1 MKNPPYRSVV
11 ALGLTLALSMAA
23 CAPSAVAPTV
33 PAVSTLAPTLTTV
46 STAQVEP
53 TLAATVVTT
62 AVSTTPE
69 ATVEVIATKL
79 NLNTASDDAFL
90 TVPGVGNR
98 MLREFK
104 EYRPYTTILQFRREI
119 GKYVDEAQVAAYE
132 QYVFVPVDVNAADAA
147 TLMQLP
153 GVDETIADALIAARP
168 FADHDAFLTTLST
181 HVSADQLAAAS
192 AYLVT
197 P

>member
-33 PAVSTLAPTLTTV
+33 PAVSTLAPTLTTA

-69 ATVEVIATKL
+69 ATAKVIATKL

>member
-46 STAQVEP
+46 SVTQVEP
-53 TLAATVVTT
+53 TLAATVATT

-69 ATVEVIATKL
+69 ATAEVIATKL

-132 QYVFVPVDVNAADAA
+132 QYVFMPVDVNAADAA

>member
-1 MKNPPYRSVV
+1 MKNPPYSLAATIGLALTV
-11 ALGLTLALSMAA
+11 ALTA
-23 CAPSAVAPTV
+23 CAPTAATST
-33 PAVSTLAPTLTTV
+33 PAVFTQAP
-46 STAQVEP
+46 SP
-53 TLAATVVTT
+53 TT
-62 AVSTTPE
+62 AVATQAAATEAATEVATEAAATP
-69 ATVEVIATKL
+69 AAIATRL
-79 NLNTASDDAFL
+79 NLNTASDDELL

-153 GVDETIADALIAARP
+153 GVDETIANALIAGRP
-168 FADHDAFLTTLST
+168 YADNDAFLTALSA
-181 HVSADQLAAAS
+181 HVTADQQAAAA
-192 AYLVT
+192 AYLVA

>member
-23 CAPSAVAPTV
+23 CAPSAAAPTV
-33 PAVSTLAPTLTTV
+33 LAVSTLAPTLTTA

-69 ATVEVIATKL
+69 ATAKVIATKL

>member
-23 CAPSAVAPTV
+23 CAPSAAAPTV
-33 PAVSTLAPTLTTV
+33 PAVSTLAPTLTTA

-69 ATVEVIATKL
+69 ATAEVIATKL

>member
-1 MKNPPYRSVV
+1 MKNPPYCSAV
-11 ALGLTLALSMAA
+11 ALGLTLALSMVA
-23 CAPSAVAPTV
+23 CSPSAAAPTV
-33 PAVSTLAPTLTTV
+33 PAVSTLAPTQTTA
-46 STAQVEP
+46 SATPVEA

-69 ATVEVIATKL
+69 ATAQVIAAKL
-79 NLNTASDDAFL
+79 NLNTASDDEFL
-90 TVPGVGNR
+90 TIPGVGNR

-119 GKYVDEAQVAAYE
+119 GKYVDEAEVAAYE

-153 GVDETIADALIAARP
+153 GVDETIANALIAARP
-168 FADHDAFLTTLST
+168 FADHNAFLTTLST

-192 AYLVT
+192 AYLVA

>member
-23 CAPSAVAPTV
+23 CAPSAAAPTV
-33 PAVSTLAPTLTTV
+33 PAVSTLAPTLTTA

-69 ATVEVIATKL
+69 ATAKVIATKL

>member
-69 ATVEVIATKL
+69 ATAEVIATKL

>member
-1 MKNPPYRSVV
+1 MKNPPYRSAV

-23 CAPSAVAPTV
+23 CAPSAAAPTV
-33 PAVSTLAPTLTTV
+33 PAVSTLAPTLTTA

-69 ATVEVIATKL
+69 ATAKVIATKL

>member
-46 STAQVEP
+46 AATQVEP
-53 TLAATVVTT
+53 TLAATVATT

-69 ATVEVIATKL
+69 ATAEVIATKL

>member
-1 MKNPPYRSVV
+1 MKNPPYRSAV
-11 ALGLTLALSMAA
+11 ALGLTLALSMVA
-23 CAPSAVAPTV
+23 CAPSAAAPTV
-33 PAVSTLAPTLTTV
+33 PAVSTLAPTLTTA
-46 STAQVEP
+46 SATQVEP

-69 ATVEVIATKL
+69 ATAEAIATKL
-79 NLNTASDDAFL
+79 DLNTASDDEFL

-153 GVDETIADALIAARP
+153 GVDETIANALIAARP
-168 FADHDAFLTTLST
+168 FADHDAFLTALST

>member
-46 STAQVEP
+46 SVTQVEP
-53 TLAATVVTT
+53 TLAATVATT

-69 ATVEVIATKL
+69 ATAEVIATKL

>member
-1 MKNPPYRSVV
+1 MKNPPYSKTAAIGLALTV
-11 ALGLTLALSMAA
+11 ALTA
-23 CAPSAVAPTV
+23 CAPAAATPAV
-33 PAVSTLAPTLTTV
+33 PAVSTQAPSPTTADATQAV
-46 STAQVEP
+46 A
-53 TLAATVVTT
+53 TLAATT
-62 AVSTTPE
+62 AATEAATNVAATP
-69 ATVEVIATKL
+69 AAIVTKL

-98 MLREFK
+98 MVREFK

-153 GVDETIADALIAARP
+153 GVDETIANALIAGRP
-168 FADHDAFLTTLST
+168 YADNDAFLTALSSQ
-181 HVSADQLAAAS
+181 VSADQLAAAS
-192 AYLVT
+192 AYLVA

>member
-23 CAPSAVAPTV
+23 CAPSAAAPTV
-33 PAVSTLAPTLTTV
+33 LAVSTLAPTLTTA

-62 AVSTTPE
+62 AVSTAPE
-69 ATVEVIATKL
+69 ATAEVIATKL

>member
-46 STAQVEP
+46 SVTQVEP
-53 TLAATVVTT
+53 TLAATVATT

-69 ATVEVIATKL
+69 ATAEVIATKL

-132 QYVFVPVDVNAADAA
+132 QYVFMPVDVNAADAA

-153 GVDETIADALIAARP
+153 VVDETIADALIAARP

>member
-11 ALGLTLALSMAA
+11 ALGLTLALSMVA
-23 CAPSAVAPTV
+23 CAPSAAAPTV
-33 PAVSTLAPTLTTV
+33 PAVSTLAPTLTTASV
-46 STAQVEP
+46 TQVEP

-69 ATVEVIATKL
+69 ATAEVIATKL

>member
-11 ALGLTLALSMAA
+11 ALGLTLALSMVA
-23 CAPSAVAPTV
+23 CAPSAAAPTV
-33 PAVSTLAPTLTTV
+33 PAVSTLALTLTTA

-69 ATVEVIATKL
+69 ATAEVIATKL